1 MKGDESANILAK
13 VHAWEAFCVTDI
25 LINCVTHISVYRA
38 LQLYGDI
45 MLASHCMRNT
55 NILRPE
61 NNRNILETSVVEF
74 ATKRV
79 DISREPVQ
87 VKLILTQIQGKNSM
101 FATAKSPNNKS
112 VFVVF

>member
-1 MKGDESANILAK
+1 
-13 VHAWEAFCVTDI
+13 
-25 LINCVTHISVYRA
+25 
-38 LQLYGDI
+38 
-45 MLASHCMRNT
+45 MRHHVGGPLHEEHKYSGRKIT
-55 NILRPE
+55 
-61 NNRNILETSVVEF
+61 ETSVIEF
-74 ATKRV
+74 AMKRV

>member
-1 MKGDESANILAK
+1 M
-13 VHAWEAFCVTDI
+13 
-25 LINCVTHISVYRA
+25 
-38 LQLYGDI
+38 
-45 MLASHCMRNT
+45 
-55 NILRPE
+55 
-61 NNRNILETSVVEF
+61 ETSVIEF

-101 FATAKSPNNKS
+101 FARAKSPNNKS